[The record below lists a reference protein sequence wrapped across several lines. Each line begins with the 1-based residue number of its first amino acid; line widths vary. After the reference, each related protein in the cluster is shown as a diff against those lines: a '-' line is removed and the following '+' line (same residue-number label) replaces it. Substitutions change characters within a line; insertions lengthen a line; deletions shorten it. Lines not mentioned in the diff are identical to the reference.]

1 MIARWLAQMNQ
12 RERILA
18 LSVGGILFLLINLA
32 IWSALFGM
40 SAGARADYATQR
52 ATRTEQTVY
61 LGEEKMWKKRAEWL
75 KKKQSRLNNPAEAS
89 TLLTQVKQ
97 IAGKYNVQIDNPQIG
112 AVETTS
118 SHQAVSATF
127 ETKSDWG
134 AARAF
139 SLRRP
144 EAGSVHRFR
153 AGQLDRRRERSD
165 SDAGP
170 FQNREVVC
178 PGEEMMKAREF
189 ILVSTGLF
197 LCLTTAAWA
206 KDDLPTT
213 EEFAHYQPMLQRSPF
228 AVATAGALPNTPD
241 FAKDLYVANAA
252 HSTEGDFVTLASTT
266 DKNRKEYLSTKETV
280 HGYSISNIQWSDQV
294 GETKVTITKDGQFAT
309 LTFNEALLSQ
319 AIQNPVGQI
328 PQTPQQGIPG
338 RPTSNPQ
345 MPNSQMP
352 IQRPMPVPQIPTPP
366 PHVRP
371 VIRRGATPQQPVR
384 QAPAQPIPDDDS
396 DLDES

>member
-1 MIARWLAQMNQ
+1 
-12 RERILA
+12 
-18 LSVGGILFLLINLA
+18 
-32 IWSALFGM
+32 
-40 SAGARADYATQR
+40 
-52 ATRTEQTVY
+52 
-61 LGEEKMWKKRAEWL
+61 
-75 KKKQSRLNNPAEAS
+75 
-89 TLLTQVKQ
+89 
-97 IAGKYNVQIDNPQIG
+97 
-112 AVETTS
+112 
-118 SHQAVSATF
+118 
-127 ETKSDWG
+127 
-134 AARAF
+134 
-139 SLRRP
+139 
-144 EAGSVHRFR
+144 
-153 AGQLDRRRERSD
+153 
-165 SDAGP
+165 
-170 FQNREVVC
+170 
-178 PGEEMMKAREF
+178 MMKAKEF
-189 ILVSTGLF
+189 ILVATGLF
-197 LCLTTAAWA
+197 LCLTTATSWA

-266 DKNRKEYLSTKETV
+266 DKNQKEYLSTKETV

-384 QAPAQPIPDDDS
+384 QAPQPAQPIPDDDA

>member
-1 MIARWLAQMNQ
+1 
-12 RERILA
+12 
-18 LSVGGILFLLINLA
+18 
-32 IWSALFGM
+32 
-40 SAGARADYATQR
+40 
-52 ATRTEQTVY
+52 
-61 LGEEKMWKKRAEWL
+61 
-75 KKKQSRLNNPAEAS
+75 
-89 TLLTQVKQ
+89 
-97 IAGKYNVQIDNPQIG
+97 
-112 AVETTS
+112 
-118 SHQAVSATF
+118 
-127 ETKSDWG
+127 
-134 AARAF
+134 
-139 SLRRP
+139 
-144 EAGSVHRFR
+144 
-153 AGQLDRRRERSD
+153 
-165 SDAGP
+165 
-170 FQNREVVC
+170 
-178 PGEEMMKAREF
+178 MKAKEF

-197 LCLTTAAWA
+197 LCLTTVTSWA
-206 KDDLPTT
+206 KDDLPTP

-266 DKNRKEYLSTKETV
+266 DKNQKEYLSTKETV

-384 QAPAQPIPDDDS
+384 QAPQPAQPIPDDDS

>member
-1 MIARWLAQMNQ
+1 
-12 RERILA
+12 
-18 LSVGGILFLLINLA
+18 
-32 IWSALFGM
+32 
-40 SAGARADYATQR
+40 
-52 ATRTEQTVY
+52 
-61 LGEEKMWKKRAEWL
+61 
-75 KKKQSRLNNPAEAS
+75 
-89 TLLTQVKQ
+89 
-97 IAGKYNVQIDNPQIG
+97 
-112 AVETTS
+112 
-118 SHQAVSATF
+118 
-127 ETKSDWG
+127 
-134 AARAF
+134 
-139 SLRRP
+139 
-144 EAGSVHRFR
+144 
-153 AGQLDRRRERSD
+153 
-165 SDAGP
+165 
-170 FQNREVVC
+170 
-178 PGEEMMKAREF
+178 MKAKEF

-266 DKNRKEYLSTKETV
+266 DKNQKEYLSTKETV

-328 PQTPQQGIPG
+328 PQHAAAGNPG
-338 RPTSNPQ
+338 PAN
-345 MPNSQMP
+345 
-352 IQRPMPVPQIPTPP
+352 
-366 PHVRP
+366 VRG
-371 VIRRGATPQQPVR
+371 IRRCRFSGRCRCPRSPRRRRMFARLSDAVPPLSNRSAST
-384 QAPAQPIPDDDS
+384 APAQPIPDDDS

>member
-1 MIARWLAQMNQ
+1 
-12 RERILA
+12 
-18 LSVGGILFLLINLA
+18 
-32 IWSALFGM
+32 
-40 SAGARADYATQR
+40 
-52 ATRTEQTVY
+52 
-61 LGEEKMWKKRAEWL
+61 
-75 KKKQSRLNNPAEAS
+75 
-89 TLLTQVKQ
+89 
-97 IAGKYNVQIDNPQIG
+97 
-112 AVETTS
+112 
-118 SHQAVSATF
+118 
-127 ETKSDWG
+127 
-134 AARAF
+134 
-139 SLRRP
+139 
-144 EAGSVHRFR
+144 
-153 AGQLDRRRERSD
+153 
-165 SDAGP
+165 
-170 FQNREVVC
+170 
-178 PGEEMMKAREF
+178 MKAKEF
-189 ILVSTGLF
+189 ILVATGLF
-197 LCLTTAAWA
+197 LCLTTVTSWA

-266 DKNRKEYLSTKETV
+266 DKNQKEYLSTKETV

-384 QAPAQPIPDDDS
+384 QAPQPAQPIPDDDS

>member
-1 MIARWLAQMNQ
+1 
-12 RERILA
+12 
-18 LSVGGILFLLINLA
+18 
-32 IWSALFGM
+32 
-40 SAGARADYATQR
+40 
-52 ATRTEQTVY
+52 
-61 LGEEKMWKKRAEWL
+61 
-75 KKKQSRLNNPAEAS
+75 
-89 TLLTQVKQ
+89 
-97 IAGKYNVQIDNPQIG
+97 
-112 AVETTS
+112 
-118 SHQAVSATF
+118 
-127 ETKSDWG
+127 
-134 AARAF
+134 
-139 SLRRP
+139 
-144 EAGSVHRFR
+144 
-153 AGQLDRRRERSD
+153 
-165 SDAGP
+165 
-170 FQNREVVC
+170 
-178 PGEEMMKAREF
+178 MMKAKEF

-197 LCLTTAAWA
+197 LCLTTATSWA

-266 DKNRKEYLSTKETV
+266 DKNQKEYLSTKETV

-384 QAPAQPIPDDDS
+384 QAPQPAQPIPDDDS

>member
-1 MIARWLAQMNQ
+1 
-12 RERILA
+12 
-18 LSVGGILFLLINLA
+18 
-32 IWSALFGM
+32 
-40 SAGARADYATQR
+40 
-52 ATRTEQTVY
+52 
-61 LGEEKMWKKRAEWL
+61 
-75 KKKQSRLNNPAEAS
+75 
-89 TLLTQVKQ
+89 
-97 IAGKYNVQIDNPQIG
+97 
-112 AVETTS
+112 
-118 SHQAVSATF
+118 
-127 ETKSDWG
+127 
-134 AARAF
+134 
-139 SLRRP
+139 
-144 EAGSVHRFR
+144 
-153 AGQLDRRRERSD
+153 
-165 SDAGP
+165 
-170 FQNREVVC
+170 
-178 PGEEMMKAREF
+178 MMKAKEV

-197 LCLTTAAWA
+197 LCLTTVTSWA

-266 DKNRKEYLSTKETV
+266 DKNQKEYLSTKETV

-384 QAPAQPIPDDDS
+384 QAPQPAQPIPDDDS